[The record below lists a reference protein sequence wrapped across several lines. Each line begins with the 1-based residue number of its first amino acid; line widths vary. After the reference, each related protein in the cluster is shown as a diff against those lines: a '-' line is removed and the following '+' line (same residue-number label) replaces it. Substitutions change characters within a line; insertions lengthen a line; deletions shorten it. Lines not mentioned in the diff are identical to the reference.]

1 MFNFSL
7 IPLPYKILGGL
18 AAFLMAVVIAFSFG
32 YHSGSTKSDLV
43 IQTYANQAM
52 TAYTKIQDNQNKIND
67 RVITQYVDRIQKVK
81 EKEYVYVNAANNIVP
96 KQNQMS
102 EGWIYT
108 HDRSAL
114 LEEADREK
122 AKDPNPSGI
131 YDTEALATIVT
142 NYSKCNQ
149 TATQLESLQTW
160 IKESTK
166 SINSK
171 K

>member
-1 MFNFSL
+1 MFNFGL
-7 IPLPYKILGGL
+7 IPFPYKILGGL
-18 AAFLMAVVIAFSFG
+18 AAFLMAVIIAFSFG
-32 YHSGSTKSDLV
+32 YKNGSAKSDLV
-43 IQTYANQAM
+43 IQTYSRQAM
-52 TAYTKIQDNQNKIND
+52 EAYVKIQDNQNKINEKI
-67 RVITQYVDRIQKVK
+67 VTQYVDKIQTVK
-81 EKEYVYVNAANNIVP
+81 EKEYVYVNAANNFVP

-108 HDRSAL
+108 HDRAAL
-114 LEEADREK
+114 LEEADKEK

-131 YDTEALATIVT
+131 YDTEALASIVT

-149 TATQLESLQTW
+149 NAVQLESLQNW